1 MVPMKIHEE
10 TFTALN
16 GSCAEP
22 GQLFFD
28 IESTGL
34 NPSYAAVYL
43 IGCSW
48 FEDGEWQLRLYFADD
63 RRAECDVLRTFADL
77 LRGFSTV
84 VHFNGDRFDIPF
96 LQERMARYG
105 LGDPFAG
112 MESIDLLKRV
122 RPYKKLLGVEN
133 LKQKTL
139 ERFLGIDR
147 EDLFGGGELIQVYEE
162 YLYSEDPRLEHF
174 LLLHNLEDVKGMSEL
189 TALLRIPEWMEGR
202 FELCGCCAGGNDT
215 EDVSDTASEFNI
227 GRSERRECWWL
238 VVGEWCSV
246 GKVTVS
252 QFERD
257 QFAKTEVTDTR
268 DEVKENTLTIP
279 FGMQREVFIG
289 SVLEIIH
296 QGKTERIIGIAL
308 VALKMVQKWI
318 WHLPKYYT
326 RQKSI
331 IERST
336 HA

>member
-16 GSCAEP
+16 GSCAGP

-34 NPSYAAVYL
+34 NPRYAAVYL

-96 LQERMARYG
+96 LQERMSRYG

-112 MESIDLLKRV
+112 KESIDLLKCV

-189 TALLRIPEWMEGR
+189 TALLRIPQWMEGR
-202 FELCGCCAGGNDT
+202 FELCGCCAGDDDANDAGT
-215 EDVSDTASEFNI
+215 GHACSRLLFRSDIEFPGHTRLEDCGCSMEASGSELALTLPCFDGRVRMYYPNTKDYWFLPEEGCAVHKSVSAFVDPKRRIRATAANCYGLCAPDDLAGTANATAFAQSWIHRF
-227 GRSERRECWWL
+227 WK
-238 VVGEWCSV
+238 
-246 GKVTVS
+246 GK
-252 QFERD
+252 
-257 QFAKTEVTDTR
+257 
-268 DEVKENTLTIP
+268 
-279 FGMQREVFIG
+279 
-289 SVLEIIH
+289 
-296 QGKTERIIGIAL
+296 
-308 VALKMVQKWI
+308 
-318 WHLPKYYT
+318 
-326 RQKSI
+326 
-331 IERST
+331 
-336 HA
+336 

>member
-34 NPSYAAVYL
+34 NPRYAAVYL

-112 MESIDLLKRV
+112 MGSIDLLKRV

-202 FELCGCCAGGNDT
+202 FELCGCCAGGNDA
-215 EDVSDTASEFNI
+215 EDVSDAACSQLTFHSEVPFP
-227 GRSERRECWWL
+227 GRSLLNSCGCRMEACGHDL
-238 VVGEWCSV
+238 
-246 GKVTVS
+246 
-252 QFERD
+252 
-257 QFAKTEVTDTR
+257 
-268 DEVKENTLTIP
+268 TLTLP
-279 FGMQREVFIG
+279 CFGGRVRMYYPNTKDYYYLPEEGCAVHK
-289 SVLEIIH
+289 SVSAFVDPKRRIRATAENCFGLCAPEDLSAAENASAFAQSWIRRFWK
-296 QGKTERIIGIAL
+296 GK
-308 VALKMVQKWI
+308 
-318 WHLPKYYT
+318 
-326 RQKSI
+326 
-331 IERST
+331 
-336 HA
+336 